1 MGDMTEWNLRI
12 LPNGFGKSCRMSSL
26 VKLSTQ
32 HEGRPVGVVD
42 LGSSFL
48 PDGVQREDGLLA
60 RLEERDGKDALVSV
74 FRTGPAPERIHF
86 F

>member
-1 MGDMTEWNLRI
+1 M
-12 LPNGFGKSCRMSSL
+12 K
-26 VKLSTQ
+26 
-32 HEGRPVGVVD
+32 EGRPVGVVD

-74 FRTGPAPERIHF
+74 FSTGPAPERIHF

>member
-1 MGDMTEWNLRI
+1 M
-12 LPNGFGKSCRMSSL
+12 
-26 VKLSTQ
+26 
-32 HEGRPVGVVD
+32 GVVD

-74 FRTGPAPERIHF
+74 FRTGRAPERIHF